1 MFKFGSKNFG
11 KRRRSSPSSSPSS
24 SSSAAAAAAVQVLN
38 KFYESKILPLPLSVC
53 STRFS
58 CRTLKT
64 IWMGKASRRMPSR
77 HKLRC

>member
-1 MFKFGSKNFG
+1 MLEEIVEFLLTVKMLSGVAYD
-11 KRRRSSPSSSPSS
+11 SSHVAPLLSL
-24 SSSAAAAAAVQVLN
+24 LN
-38 KFYESKILPLPLSVC
+38 LKILPLPLSVC